1 MTDKKYLNDF
11 YKADQCINRCA
22 PKLTDAHI
30 NLGPFQKMKVSYAS
44 QVFSATVAAG
54 MRSCVEYGKLPRAA
68 ETTVNFIEYMDKLF
82 DILNSRTKAASNE
95 LNLPFKYTTN
105 H

>member
-11 YKADQCINRCA
+11 YKADQGINCCA

-30 NLGPFQKMKVSYAS
+30 NLGPFQKMNVLSYAS

-54 MRSCVEYGKLPRAA
+54 MCSCVEYGKL
-68 ETTVNFIEYMDKLF
+68 L
-82 DILNSRTKAASNE
+82 
-95 LNLPFKYTTN
+95 
-105 H
+105 